1 MNPDNVRRFI
11 ETEYDCE
18 VTDLH
23 VKQWFDSYKVD
34 GTVWQRGK
42 KGIAGGNITP
52 QNFSGVKVCWIA
64 DDNPFE
70 GL

>member
-1 MNPDNVRRFI
+1 MNPDRVRRFI

-34 GTVWQRGK
+34 GTAYR
-42 KGIAGGNITP
+42 KGEKLIVGGMVRAH
-52 QNFSGVKVCWIA
+52 NFSGVKIWGR
-64 DDNPFE
+64 DDKPFE